1 MGYNRS
7 SHITGRLAGLSCEQ
21 FACIAVLLLDREGEG
36 EREREKSSRRA
47 LLVQAEAHAKCQAGD
62 TNDKRNMKRHDSE
75 KEPRSMK
82 HET

>member
-36 EREREKSSRRA
+36 ERERERSLLDGPFWSRLRLMPNA
-47 LLVQAEAHAKCQAGD
+47 RPEIQT
-62 TNDKRNMKRHDSE
+62 TN
-75 KEPRSMK
+75 
-82 HET
+82 ET